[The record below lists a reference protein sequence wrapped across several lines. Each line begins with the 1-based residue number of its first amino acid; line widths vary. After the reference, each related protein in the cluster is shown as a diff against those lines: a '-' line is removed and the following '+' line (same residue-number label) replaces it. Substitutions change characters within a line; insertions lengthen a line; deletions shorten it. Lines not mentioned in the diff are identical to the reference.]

1 MSSKPAAASDS
12 GLDHAAVGVRNA
24 ALRLA
29 FGVTGCF
36 AIVEALGWDATFL
49 APLLAANMLVKTPRP
64 PSLAQGLVV
73 VILFASS
80 TAAVLVL
87 SMFVISNP
95 QVLIMAL
102 IQLFFLSFYA
112 HRLGAPD
119 LATLLP
125 QISAV
130 SLPIVAVLSPDGAG
144 TFARTLV
151 AAGFVALLT
160 VWVAHAAFPAP
171 AAVSGAAG
179 AATPA
184 TTASL
189 VEPVA
194 AARYAL
200 LDTLVLM
207 PLLTWFIL
215 NATEAAIV
223 VLIVVV
229 TLLRQTDRQQG
240 KSAALGLILGNLV
253 AGVAAGVAYNVI
265 LLGNTL
271 PFFVTVCLAA
281 TLIFAGR
288 IATAGNRA
296 PVYVVALGTFV
307 LLLGLSLSPLPG
319 STGEAFISRIL
330 NVIFASAYATGG
342 LSLVARWYPAAPD
355 TVRSLPT
362 RRSNEEPKNG

>member
-1 MSSKPAAASDS
+1 
-12 GLDHAAVGVRNA
+12 
-24 ALRLA
+24 
-29 FGVTGCF
+29 
-36 AIVEALGWDATFL
+36 
-49 APLLAANMLVKTPRP
+49 VKTPRP
-64 PSLAQGLVV
+64 PSLTQGLVV

-144 TFARTLV
+144 AFARTLV

-171 AAVSGAAG
+171 PAVAA

-184 TTASL
+184 AATSL
-189 VEPVA
+189 DGPLA

-200 LDTLVLM
+200 LDTIVLM
-207 PLLTWFIL
+207 PLLIFFIL

-229 TLLRQTDRQQG
+229 TLLRQTDRQRG
-240 KSAALGLILGNLV
+240 KSAALGLILGNLI

-281 TLIFAGR
+281 TLVFAGR

-296 PVYVVALGTFV
+296 AVYVVALGTFV

-319 STGEAFISRIL
+319 STGEAFVSRIL
-330 NVIFASAYATGG
+330 NVIFASAYVTGV
-342 LSLVARWYPAAPD
+342 LSLVERWLPPTPYVVRTPD
-355 TVRSLPT
+355 AKERGS
-362 RRSNEEPKNG
+362 

>member
-1 MSSKPAAASDS
+1 MS
-12 GLDHAAVGVRNA
+12 
-24 ALRLA
+24 
-29 FGVTGCF
+29 
-36 AIVEALGWDATFL
+36 
-49 APLLAANMLVKTPRP
+49 
-64 PSLAQGLVV
+64 
-73 VILFASS
+73 
-80 TAAVLVL
+80 
-87 SMFVISNP
+87 
-95 QVLIMAL
+95 
-102 IQLFFLSFYA
+102 
-112 HRLGAPD
+112 
-119 LATLLP
+119 
-125 QISAV
+125 
-130 SLPIVAVLSPDGAG
+130 
-144 TFARTLV
+144 
-151 AAGFVALLT
+151 
-160 VWVAHAAFPAP
+160 
-171 AAVSGAAG
+171 
-179 AATPA
+179 
-184 TTASL
+184 
-189 VEPVA
+189 PVA

-200 LDTLVLM
+200 LDTLILM

-330 NVIFASAYATGG
+330 NVIFASAYASGG
-342 LSLVARWYPAAPD
+342 LSLVARWYPATPD
-355 TVRSLPT
+355 AVRSLPT

>member
-1 MSSKPAAASDS
+1 MSSNPVAPS
-12 GLDHAAVGVRNA
+12 DHAATAVRNA

-36 AIVEALGWDATFL
+36 VIVEALDWDATFL

-64 PSLAQGLVV
+64 PSLAQGLAVV
-73 VILFASS
+73 VIFALS
-80 TAAVLVL
+80 TAVVLVL
-87 SMFVISNP
+87 SMLVISNP

-102 IQLFFLSFYA
+102 IQLFFLSFYY
-112 HRLGAPD
+112 HRRGAPD

-171 AAVSGAAG
+171 PAVAG
-179 AATPA
+179 APPPA
-184 TTASL
+184 TATSSYEPL
-189 VEPVA
+189 V

-200 LDTLVLM
+200 LDTLILM
-207 PLLTWFIL
+207 PLLIWFIV

-229 TLLRQTDRQQG
+229 TLLRQTDRQHG
-240 KSAALGLILGNLV
+240 KSAALGLILGNLI
-253 AGVAAGVAYNVI
+253 AGVAAGIAYNLI

-281 TLIFAGR
+281 TLIFAAR
-288 IATAGNRA
+288 IATTGRRA

-319 STGEAFISRIL
+319 STGEAFVSRIL
-330 NVIFASAYATGG
+330 NVISASVYATGA
-342 LSLVARWYPAAPD
+342 LSLAERWYPAKPSAVQPPK
-355 TVRSLPT
+355 TQSRT
-362 RRSNEEPKNG
+362 EEPENG

>member
-1 MSSKPAAASDS
+1 MSSKPLAPSDS
-12 GLDHAAVGVRNA
+12 APDHAATGVRNA

-36 AIVEALGWDATFL
+36 AVVEALDWDATFL

-64 PSLAQGLVV
+64 PSLTQGLVV

-144 TFARTLV
+144 AFARTLV

-171 AAVSGAAG
+171 PAVAG
-179 AATPA
+179 AATPPPPPHWM
-184 TTASL
+184 S
-189 VEPVA
+189 PSP
-194 AARYAL
+194 R
-200 LDTLVLM
+200 
-207 PLLTWFIL
+207 
-215 NATEAAIV
+215 
-223 VLIVVV
+223 
-229 TLLRQTDRQQG
+229 
-240 KSAALGLILGNLV
+240 
-253 AGVAAGVAYNVI
+253 
-265 LLGNTL
+265 
-271 PFFVTVCLAA
+271 
-281 TLIFAGR
+281 
-288 IATAGNRA
+288 RA
-296 PVYVVALGTFV
+296 MRC
-307 LLLGLSLSPLPG
+307 S
-319 STGEAFISRIL
+319 I
-330 NVIFASAYATGG
+330 
-342 LSLVARWYPAAPD
+342 
-355 TVRSLPT
+355 RS
-362 RRSNEEPKNG
+362 S

>member
-1 MSSKPAAASDS
+1 MSSKPAAPSDNA
-12 GLDHAAVGVRNA
+12 GTQNA

-36 AIVEALGWDATFL
+36 AIVEALDWDATFL
-49 APLLAANMLVKTPRP
+49 APLLAANMLVKSPRP
-64 PSLAQGLVV
+64 PSVAQGLVV

-80 TAAVLVL
+80 TAAVLLL
-87 SMFVISNP
+87 STLVISNLE
-95 QVLIMAL
+95 VLILAL
-102 IQLFFLSFYA
+102 MLLLYLSFYA
-112 HRLGAPD
+112 HRRGAPD

-144 TFARTLV
+144 AFARTLV
-151 AAGFVALLT
+151 TAGFIALLT

-171 AAVSGAAG
+171 AAVPG

-184 TTASL
+184 TATSSD
-189 VEPVA
+189 EPVV

-200 LDTLVLM
+200 LDTLVLI
-207 PLLTWFIL
+207 PLLAWFIL

-240 KSAALGLILGNLV
+240 KSAALGLILGNLI
-253 AGVAAGVAYNVI
+253 AGVAAGIAYNLI

-281 TLIFAGR
+281 TLMFAGR
-288 IATAGNRA
+288 IATAGDRA

-319 STGEAFISRIL
+319 STGEAFVSRIL
-330 NVIFASAYATGG
+330 NVILASAYASGG
-342 LSLVARWYPAAPD
+342 LSLLERWQPPTPYA
-355 TVRSLPT
+355 VRTTDAKERGS
-362 RRSNEEPKNG
+362 

>member
-1 MSSKPAAASDS
+1 MSSRPAAASDS
-12 GLDHAAVGVRNA
+12 GLDHAAAGVRNA

-36 AIVEALGWDATFL
+36 AIVEALDWDATFL

-171 AAVSGAAG
+171 AAVAG
-179 AATPA
+179 AATPV
-184 TTASL
+184 TTTFL
-189 VEPVA
+189 EPA
-194 AARYAL
+194 AAAHYAL

-229 TLLRQTDRQQG
+229 TLLRQIDRQQG

-253 AGVAAGVAYNVI
+253 AGVAAGIAYNVI

-319 STGEAFISRIL
+319 STGEAFISRLL

-342 LSLVARWYPAAPD
+342 LSLVARWYPATPYA
-355 TVRSLPT
+355 VRPLQT
-362 RRSNEEPKNG
+362 RRNNEEPKNG

>member
-1 MSSKPAAASDS
+1 M
-12 GLDHAAVGVRNA
+12 
-24 ALRLA
+24 RLA

-36 AIVEALGWDATFL
+36 VIVEALDWDATFL

-64 PSLAQGLVV
+64 PSLGQGLVV

-144 TFARTLV
+144 AFARTLV

-160 VWVAHAAFPAP
+160 VWAAHAAFPAP
-171 AAVSGAAG
+171 AAVAG

-184 TTASL
+184 TSASL
-189 VEPVA
+189 VEPIA

-253 AGVAAGVAYNVI
+253 AGVAAGIAYNVI

-288 IATAGNRA
+288 IATAGSRA

-319 STGEAFISRIL
+319 STGEAFVSRIL
-330 NVIFASAYATGG
+330 NVIFASAYATGA
-342 LSLVARWYPAAPD
+342 LSLVEHWYPTMPD
-355 TVRSLPT
+355 AVRPLQT
-362 RRSNEEPKNG
+362 RSRSEEPENG

>member
-1 MSSKPAAASDS
+1 MSSKPVALSDS
-12 GLDHAAVGVRNA
+12 APSQAATGVRNA

-36 AIVEALGWDATFL
+36 AIVEALDWDATFL

-64 PSLAQGLVV
+64 PSLTQGFVV

-144 TFARTLV
+144 AFARTLV

-171 AAVSGAAG
+171 PAVAAAAP
-179 AATPA
+179 AA
-184 TTASL
+184 ASL
-189 VEPVA
+189 DAPLA

-200 LDTLVLM
+200 LDTIVLM
-207 PLLTWFIL
+207 PLLIFFIL

-229 TLLRQTDRQQG
+229 TLLRQTDRQRG
-240 KSAALGLILGNLV
+240 KSAALGLILGNLI
-253 AGVAAGVAYNVI
+253 AGVAAGIAYNVI

-281 TLIFAGR
+281 TLVFAGR
-288 IATAGNRA
+288 IATAGNLA
-296 PVYVVALGTFV
+296 AVYVVALGTFV

-319 STGEAFISRIL
+319 STGEAFVSRIL
-330 NVIFASAYATGG
+330 NVIFASAYATGA
-342 LSLVARWYPAAPD
+342 LSLVERWQPPTPYA
-355 TVRSLPT
+355 VRTADAKERGS
-362 RRSNEEPKNG
+362 

>member
-1 MSSKPAAASDS
+1 MSSKLAAPSDS
-12 GLDHAAVGVRNA
+12 GLNSAAAGTRNA

-36 AIVEALGWDATFL
+36 ALVEALDWDATFL
-49 APLLAANMLVKTPRP
+49 APLLAANMLVKTPQP
-64 PSLAQGLVV
+64 PSLAQGLVI

-80 TAAVLVL
+80 TGTVLVL
-87 SMFVISNP
+87 STLVISNP
-95 QVLIMAL
+95 EVLILAL
-102 IQLFFLSFYA
+102 MLFLFLSFYA

-125 QISAV
+125 QVSAL

-144 TFARTLV
+144 AFARTLV
-151 AAGFVALLT
+151 LAGFVALLA
-160 VWVAHAAFPAP
+160 VWAAHAAFPAP
-171 AAVSGAAG
+171 APVAD
-179 AATPA
+179 ATIRATATSSDRPA
-184 TTASL
+184 
-189 VEPVA
+189 A

-200 LDTLVLM
+200 LDTLVLI

-229 TLLRQTDRQQG
+229 TLLRQTDRQHG
-240 KSAALGLILGNLV
+240 KSAALGLILGNLI
-253 AGVAAGVAYNVI
+253 AGVAAGIAYNLI

-281 TLIFAGR
+281 TLMFAGR
-288 IATAGNRA
+288 IAIAPERA

-319 STGEAFISRIL
+319 STGEAFVSRIL
-330 NVIFASAYATGG
+330 NVILASAYVTGG
-342 LSLVARWYPAAPD
+342 LSLVERWYPAVPYAARPLE
-355 TVRSLPT
+355 TRSRT
-362 RRSNEEPKNG
+362 EGAENG

>member
-1 MSSKPAAASDS
+1 MSSKPAAPSDN
-12 GLDHAAVGVRNA
+12 AGVQNA

-36 AIVEALGWDATFL
+36 AIVEALDWDATFL

-64 PSLAQGLVV
+64 PSLVQGLVV
-73 VILFASS
+73 VFLFASS
-80 TAAVLVL
+80 TAAVLLL
-87 SMFVISNP
+87 STLVISNP
-95 QVLIMAL
+95 EVLILAL
-102 IQLFFLSFYA
+102 MLLLFLSFYA
-112 HRLGAPD
+112 HHLGAPD
-119 LATLLP
+119 LVTLLP
-125 QISAV
+125 QVSAV

-144 TFARTLV
+144 EFARTLV
-151 AAGFVALLT
+151 TAGFVALLT

-171 AAVSGAAG
+171 AAAPG

-184 TTASL
+184 TATAL
-189 VEPVA
+189 DEPVA

-200 LDTLVLM
+200 LDTLIVI
-207 PLLTWFIL
+207 PLLAWFIL

-229 TLLRQTDRQQG
+229 TLLRQPNRQRG

-253 AGVAAGVAYNVI
+253 AGVAAGIAYNVI
-265 LLGNTL
+265 LLGHTL

-288 IATAGNRA
+288 IATGGNRA
-296 PVYVVALGTFV
+296 AVYVVALGTFV

-330 NVIFASAYATGG
+330 NVIFASAYATGC
-342 LSLVARWYPAAPD
+342 LSLVERWYPAMPD
-355 TVRSLPT
+355 AGRPLQTQ
-362 RRSNEEPKNG
+362 RSNEEPKNG

>member
-1 MSSKPAAASDS
+1 MSSNSVAPS
-12 GLDHAAVGVRNA
+12 GNGVRNA

-36 AIVEALGWDATFL
+36 VIVEALDWDATFL
-49 APLLAANMLVKTPRP
+49 APLLAANMLVKTPQP
-64 PSLAQGLVV
+64 PSLAQGLAVV
-73 VILFASS
+73 VLFALS
-80 TAAVLVL
+80 TAVVLVL
-87 SMFVISNP
+87 SMLVISNP

-102 IQLFFLSFYA
+102 IQLFFLSFYF

-144 TFARTLV
+144 AFAATLV

-171 AAVSGAAG
+171 PPMVG
-179 AATPA
+179 A
-184 TTASL
+184 TTPVTTTSL
-189 VEPVA
+189 SEPLV

-200 LDTLVLM
+200 LDTIVLM
-207 PLLTWFIL
+207 PLLVWFIL

-229 TLLRQTDRQQG
+229 TLLRQIDRQQG
-240 KSAALGLILGNLV
+240 KAAAFGLILGNLI
-253 AGVAAGVAYNVI
+253 AGVAAGIAYNVI
-265 LLGNTL
+265 LLGDTL

-296 PVYVVALGTFV
+296 GVYVVALGTFV

-319 STGEAFISRIL
+319 STGEAFVSRIL
-330 NVIFASAYATGG
+330 NIIFASAYATGA
-342 LSLVARWYPAAPD
+342 LSLVERWYPAKPHAAQI
-355 TVRSLPT
+355 VRTQS
-362 RRSNEEPKNG
+362 RNGEPENG

>member
-1 MSSKPAAASDS
+1 MSSKPVAPSDS
-12 GLDHAAVGVRNA
+12 APDQAATGVRNA

-36 AIVEALGWDATFL
+36 AIVEALDWDATFL

-64 PSLAQGLVV
+64 PSLTQGLVV

-112 HRLGAPD
+112 HRLGAAD

-144 TFARTLV
+144 AFARTLV

-171 AAVSGAAG
+171 
-179 AATPA
+179 PA
-184 TTASL
+184 
-189 VEPVA
+189 VA
-194 AARYAL
+194 AAAPAAASSSDEPFAAARHAL
-200 LDTLVLM
+200 LDTIVLM
-207 PLLTWFIL
+207 PLLIFFIL

-240 KSAALGLILGNLV
+240 KTAALGLILGNLI
-253 AGVAAGVAYNVI
+253 AGVAAGIAYNVI

-271 PFFVTVCLAA
+271 PFFVTVCLAT
-281 TLIFAGR
+281 TLVFAGR
-288 IATAGNRA
+288 IATAGDRA

-319 STGEAFISRIL
+319 STGEAFVSRIL
-330 NVIFASAYATGG
+330 NVIFALAYAIFG
-342 LSLVARWYPAAPD
+342 LSLVERWRPAMPGA
-355 TVRSLPT
+355 VRTPQTPSG
-362 RRSNEEPKNG
+362 NEEPENG

>member
-1 MSSKPAAASDS
+1 MSSKPVAPSDS
-12 GLDHAAVGVRNA
+12 APNQAATGVRNA

-36 AIVEALGWDATFL
+36 AIVEALDWDATFL

-64 PSLAQGLVV
+64 PSLTQGLVV

-144 TFARTLV
+144 AFARTLV

-171 AAVSGAAG
+171 PAVAA

-184 TTASL
+184 AATSL
-189 VEPVA
+189 DGPLA

-200 LDTLVLM
+200 LDTIVLM
-207 PLLTWFIL
+207 PLLIFFIL

-229 TLLRQTDRQQG
+229 TLLRQTDRQRG
-240 KSAALGLILGNLV
+240 KSAALGLILGNLI
-253 AGVAAGVAYNVI
+253 AGVAAGIAYNVI

-281 TLIFAGR
+281 TLVFAGR
-288 IATAGNRA
+288 IATAGNLA
-296 PVYVVALGTFV
+296 AVYVVALGTFV

-319 STGEAFISRIL
+319 STGEAFVSRIL
-330 NVIFASAYATGG
+330 NVIFASAYATGA
-342 LSLVARWYPAAPD
+342 LSLVERWQPPTPYA
-355 TVRSLPT
+355 VRTADAKERGS
-362 RRSNEEPKNG
+362 

>member
-1 MSSKPAAASDS
+1 M
-12 GLDHAAVGVRNA
+12 
-24 ALRLA
+24 RLA

-36 AIVEALGWDATFL
+36 AIVEALDWDATFL
-49 APLLAANMLVKTPRP
+49 APLLAANMLVKSPSP

-80 TAAVLVL
+80 TAAVLLL
-87 SMFVISNP
+87 STLVISNP
-95 QVLIMAL
+95 EVLILAL
-102 IQLFFLSFYA
+102 MLLLYLSFYA
-112 HRLGAPD
+112 HRRGAPD

-151 AAGFVALLT
+151 TAGFVALLT

-171 AAVSGAAG
+171 AAVAG
-179 AATPA
+179 APTPA
-184 TTASL
+184 TATSL
-189 VEPVA
+189 DEPVA

-200 LDTLVLM
+200 LDTLILI
-207 PLLTWFIL
+207 PLLAWFIL

-240 KSAALGLILGNLV
+240 KSAALGLIVGNFI
-253 AGVAAGVAYNVI
+253 AGVAAGIAYNMI

-281 TLIFAGR
+281 TLMFAGR
-288 IATAGNRA
+288 IATAGSRA
-296 PVYVVALGTFV
+296 PVYIVALGTFV

-319 STGEAFISRIL
+319 STGEAFVSRIL
-330 NVIFASAYATGG
+330 NVIFASAYASGC
-342 LSLVARWYPAAPD
+342 LSLVERWQPPTPYAVRTPD
-355 TVRSLPT
+355 AKERGTEKWPRET
-362 RRSNEEPKNG
+362 RGRYEQRTSPR

>member
-1 MSSKPAAASDS
+1 MSSKPVALSDS
-12 GLDHAAVGVRNA
+12 APRQAATAARNA

-36 AIVEALGWDATFL
+36 AIVEALDWDATFL

-125 QISAV
+125 QVSAV
-130 SLPIVAVLSPDGAG
+130 SLPIVSVLSPDGAG
-144 TFARTLV
+144 AFARTLV

-160 VWVAHAAFPAP
+160 VWVAHAAFPSPP
-171 AAVSGAAG
+171 AVAT

-184 TTASL
+184 ATTSL
-189 VEPVA
+189 DEPLA

-200 LDTLVLM
+200 LDTIVLM
-207 PLLTWFIL
+207 PLLIFFIL

-229 TLLRQTDRQQG
+229 TLLRQTDRQRG
-240 KSAALGLILGNLV
+240 KSAALGLILGNLI
-253 AGVAAGVAYNVI
+253 AGVAAGIAYNVI

-281 TLIFAGR
+281 TLMFAGR

-296 PVYVVALGTFV
+296 AVYVVALGTFV

-319 STGEAFISRIL
+319 STGEAFVSRIL
-330 NVIFASAYATGG
+330 NVIFASGYATGA
-342 LSLVARWYPAAPD
+342 LSLVERWQP
-355 TVRSLPT
+355 PT
-362 RRSNEEPKNG
+362 PKAMQTTDAKE

>member
-1 MSSKPAAASDS
+1 MSSKPAAPSDS
-12 GLDHAAVGVRNA
+12 APDHAATGVRNA

-36 AIVEALGWDATFL
+36 AIVEALDWDATFL

-144 TFARTLV
+144 AFARTLV

-171 AAVSGAAG
+171 AAVAG

-184 TTASL
+184 AATSL
-189 VEPVA
+189 DEPVA

-207 PLLTWFIL
+207 PLLIWFIL

-240 KSAALGLILGNLV
+240 KSAALGLILGNLI
-253 AGVAAGVAYNVI
+253 AGVAAGIAYNVI

-281 TLIFAGR
+281 TLMFAGR

-319 STGEAFISRIL
+319 STGEAFVSRIL
-330 NVIFASAYATGG
+330 NVIFASAYAIGG
-342 LSLVARWYPAAPD
+342 LSLVERWQPPTPYA
-355 TVRSLPT
+355 VRT
-362 RRSNEEPKNG
+362 HRREEERGS

>member
-1 MSSKPAAASDS
+1 MS
-12 GLDHAAVGVRNA
+12 
-24 ALRLA
+24 
-29 FGVTGCF
+29 
-36 AIVEALGWDATFL
+36 
-49 APLLAANMLVKTPRP
+49 ANPK
-64 PSLAQGLVV
+64 
-73 VILFASS
+73 
-80 TAAVLVL
+80 
-87 SMFVISNP
+87 
-95 QVLIMAL
+95 VLIMAL

-144 TFARTLV
+144 AFARTLV

-171 AAVSGAAG
+171 PAVAV
-179 AATPA
+179 AATPVA
-184 TTASL
+184 AASL
-189 VEPVA
+189 VEPLT

-207 PLLTWFIL
+207 PLLIFFIL

-229 TLLRQTDRQQG
+229 TLLGQTDRQQG
-240 KSAALGLILGNLV
+240 KSAALSLILGNLI
-253 AGVAAGVAYNVI
+253 AGVAAGISYNVI

-288 IATAGNRA
+288 IATPGDRA
-296 PVYVVALGTFV
+296 PVYVVAPGTFV
-307 LLLGLSLSPLPG
+307 LRVRLHRALLQCGSQALDDRLSQPSRVRKEGGVSLTRCPQNRQQLKAEVRG
-319 STGEAFISRIL
+319 QQFMAFS
-330 NVIFASAYATGG
+330 
-342 LSLVARWYPAAPD
+342 
-355 TVRSLPT
+355 
-362 RRSNEEPKNG
+362 

>member
-1 MSSKPAAASDS
+1 MD
-12 GLDHAAVGVRNA
+12 VRNA

-36 AIVEALGWDATFL
+36 AIVEALDWDATFL

-64 PSLAQGLVV
+64 PSLVQGLVV

-80 TAAVLVL
+80 TAGVLVL

-95 QVLIMAL
+95 QVLTMGL
-102 IQLFFLSFYA
+102 IQLFFLTFYA
-112 HRLGAPD
+112 HRLGALD

-125 QISAV
+125 QVSAV

-144 TFARTLV
+144 AFARTLV

-160 VWVAHAAFPAP
+160 VWVAHAAFPAS
-171 AAVSGAAG
+171 AVVADV
-179 AATPA
+179 ATPA
-184 TTASL
+184 TASSHDPI
-189 VEPVA
+189 V

-200 LDTLVLM
+200 FDTLVLM
-207 PLLTWFIL
+207 PLLIWFIM

-229 TLLRQTDRQQG
+229 TLLRQTDRRQG
-240 KSAALGLILGNLV
+240 KSTAFDLILGNLI

-281 TLIFAGR
+281 TLMFAGR
-288 IATAGNRA
+288 IATAGDRA
-296 PVYVVALGTFV
+296 AVYVVALGTFV

-319 STGEAFISRIL
+319 STGEAFVSRIL

-342 LSLVARWYPAAPD
+342 LSLVQRWQPPTPNA
-355 TVRSLPT
+355 VRTTAKERGS
-362 RRSNEEPKNG
+362 RE

>member
-1 MSSKPAAASDS
+1 MSSKPVAASDS
-12 GLDHAAVGVRNA
+12 GLDHAAAGVRNA

-36 AIVEALGWDATFL
+36 AIVEALDWDATFL

-171 AAVSGAAG
+171 AAVAG

-184 TTASL
+184 ATTSL
-189 VEPVA
+189 EEPLA

-330 NVIFASAYATGG
+330 NVIFASAYASGG
-342 LSLVARWYPAAPD
+342 LSLVARWYPATPD
-355 TVRSLPT
+355 AVRSLPT

>member
-1 MSSKPAAASDS
+1 MSSKPVAPSDNT
-12 GLDHAAVGVRNA
+12 GVRNA

-36 AIVEALGWDATFL
+36 AIVEALDWDATFL

-64 PSLAQGLVV
+64 PSLTQGLVV

-87 SMFVISNP
+87 SMLVISNP
-95 QVLIMAL
+95 QVLVMAL

-130 SLPIVAVLSPDGAG
+130 SLPIVAVLSPDSAGA
-144 TFARTLV
+144 FAKTLV

-160 VWVAHAAFPAP
+160 VWAAHAAFPAP
-171 AAVSGAAG
+171 AVVASV
-179 AATPA
+179 ATPA
-184 TTASL
+184 IAPSL
-189 VEPVA
+189 DDPVA

-200 LDTLVLM
+200 LDTIILM
-207 PLLTWFIL
+207 PLLVFFIL

-229 TLLRQTDRQQG
+229 TLLRQPDRQQG
-240 KSAALGLILGNLV
+240 KSAAFGLILGNLI
-253 AGVAAGVAYNVI
+253 AGVAAGIISNVI

-281 TLIFAGR
+281 TLVFAGR
-288 IATAGNRA
+288 IATAGSRA

-319 STGEAFISRIL
+319 STGEAFVSRIL
-330 NVIFASAYATGG
+330 NVIFASAYATFG
-342 LSLVARWYPAAPD
+342 LSLVERWQPPTPNAVRTADARE
-355 TVRSLPT
+355 RG
-362 RRSNEEPKNG
+362 N